1 MEPQYELPTEPS
13 PPSVRRS
20 KAPFLFAGIFLL
32 IGLVFVVMIALKS
45 ATVSKPTKASDAVAL
60 LQAGKVAITSSGFV
74 PATITIKAGDTVTW
88 TNQDSAQHQIATD
101 PYPTEDALASFKAAV
116 PTAQNLTYSY
126 KFTKAGTY
134 TYHDHLNPLKFKAT
148 VIVK

>member
-45 ATVSKPTKASDAVAL
+45 ATVSKPTKASDEVAQ

-88 TNQDSAQHQIATD
+88 TNQDSSQHQVATD
-101 PYPTEDALASFKAAV
+101 PYPTEDALAGFKAEI

-126 KFTKAGTY
+126 KFTKVGTY